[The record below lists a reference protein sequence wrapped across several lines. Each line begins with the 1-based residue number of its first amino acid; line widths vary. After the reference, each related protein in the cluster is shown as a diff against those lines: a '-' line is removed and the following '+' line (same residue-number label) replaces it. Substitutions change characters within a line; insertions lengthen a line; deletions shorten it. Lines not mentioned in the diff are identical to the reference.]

1 MNDNVCRICN
11 TGNNTEEY
19 SLKEMMFGLQ
29 EIFEYFKCSNC
40 GCLQIKQIPDNIEKY
55 YPANYLVY
63 PEPKVNKVKK
73 YLGQKREMSFLSG
86 NGLLGKLLIS
96 LFGFNDTDLIW
107 FSEAHLKKN
116 DHILEVGCGNGKLLF
131 KLKEAGFK
139 SLLGIDPLIKE
150 DIIYNENFRILKKEL
165 HQIEDLYFNWVMF
178 HHSFEHLENPASVF
192 EKLNRLLKPK
202 GNALIRI
209 PIIDSY
215 AWDIYRTDW
224 VQLDA
229 PRHYFLHSV
238 KSIEYLSVKFN
249 FKIKNIIY
257 DSTSFQFLGSEQY
270 KRQIPL
276 MSPESYYIDSNSS
289 IFNEADIKKFNNK
302 AKELNHSKRGDTAC
316 FFLQKIN

>member
-11 TGNNTEEY
+11 TGNNTEVY

-29 EIFEYFKCSNC
+29 DIFGYFKCSNC
-40 GCLQIKQIPDNIEKY
+40 GCLQIKQIPENIEKY
-55 YPANYLVY
+55 YPTNYLVY
-63 PEPKVNKVKK
+63 PEPEVNKVKK
-73 YLGQKREMSFLSG
+73 YLRKKREMSFLSG

-131 KLKEAGFK
+131 KLKNAGFK
-139 SLLGIDPLIKE
+139 NLLGIDPLIKE
-150 DIIYNENFRILKKEL
+150 DIIYNENFKILKKEL
-165 HQIEDLYFNWVMF
+165 HQIEDLFFDWVMF
-178 HHSFEHLENPASVF
+178 HHAFEHLENPSSVF
-192 EKLNRLLKPK
+192 EKLNRLLKPN

-215 AWDIYRTDW
+215 AWDIYGTDW

-238 KSIEYLSVKFN
+238 KSIEYLSDKFN

-276 MSPESYYIDSNSS
+276 MSPESYYIDSNNS
-289 IFNEADIKKFNNK
+289 IFNKADIKKFNDK
-302 AKELNHSKRGDTAC
+302 AKELNQSKRGDTAC

>member
-29 EIFEYFKCSNC
+29 DIFEYFKCSNC

-86 NGLLGKLLIS
+86 HGLVGKLLIS

-116 DHILEVGCGNGKLLF
+116 DHILEVGCGKGKLLF

-139 SLLGIDPLIKE
+139 SLLGIDPFIKE
-150 DIIYNENFRILKKEL
+150 DILYNENFKILKKDFQ
-165 HQIEDLYFNWVMF
+165 QIEDLYFDWVMF

-215 AWDIYRTDW
+215 AWDIYRTNW

-238 KSIEYLSVKFN
+238 KSMEYLSQKFN
-249 FKIKNIIY
+249 FRINNIVY

-289 IFNEADIKKFNNK
+289 IFNESDIKRFNNK
-302 AKELNHSKRGDTAC
+302 AKELNYSKRGDTAC